1 MIDFRYHLVSI
12 VAVFLALAIG
22 IVVGSTA
29 LKPAV
34 LSGLQRTTAQ
44 ERKQIDG
51 LIAQNAGLKQ
61 QRDAAQQFAA
71 SSEHLLLHGLLDGQR
86 VVLVE
91 APGAPGGVT
100 TGVSAALTQAGA
112 VVTGQLQVQQQFF
125 STGTQATLDTLN
137 HQLTPAGVTLD
148 TVTAQAQAAEL
159 IASAIMTSAP
169 AGQFPVGTSDSV
181 DAAIL
186 NGYAA
191 GGFLSISSGKLTAR
205 ATLAVVI
212 IPASPV
218 STSDTNTEAQNLVT
232 LAQQLSLAGS
242 GSVLAGQLTG
252 SGPGSAI
259 DVLRTSGQAGHVS
272 SVDDADYT
280 TGQIVVAQ
288 TLYQQLSSGRPG
300 NYGSLPGA
308 SSGGPEPGP
317 GPVADH
323 VGDGHVEQQAS
334 VRPGPRHRTG
344 RQPGHQHR
352 GELPVTRWR
361 PAAALAGA
369 GLARRG
375 GPRRLPAAA
384 AAPTGRCG
392 PLGADQ
398 PPGRAGHA
406 AGRPGRGGGCRAGR
420 DRRARSAGPGPGR
433 PGGRRGRRRA
443 PSAATTTWR
452 AAAAG
457 AASAVT
463 SARSRTAR

>member
-1 MIDFRYHLVSI
+1 VIDFRYHLVSI

-34 LSGLQRTTAQ
+34 LSGLQQTAAQ
-44 ERKQIDG
+44 ERKQIDS

-61 QRDAAQQFAA
+61 QRDSAQQFAA
-71 SSEHLLLHGLLDGQR
+71 SGEHLLLHGLLDGQR
-86 VVLVE
+86 VVLVQ

-112 VVTGQLQVQQQFF
+112 VVTGQLQIQQQFF

-137 HQLTPAGVTLD
+137 HQLTPAGLTLN

-159 IASAIMTSAP
+159 IASAIMTNTPPS
-169 AGQFPVGTSDSV
+169 QIPVDTSV
-181 DAAIL
+181 DATIL

-212 IPASPV
+212 IPASPP

-242 GSVLAGQLTG
+242 ASVLAGQLTG

-259 DVLRTSGQAGHVS
+259 DVLRTSSRAGHVS

-288 TLYQQLSSGRPG
+288 TLYQQLSGGRPG

-308 SSGGPEPGP
+308 SAVGPSP
-317 GPVADH
+317 
-323 VGDGHVEQQAS
+323 
-334 VRPGPRHRTG
+334 
-344 RQPGHQHR
+344 
-352 GELPVTRWR
+352 
-361 PAAALAGA
+361 
-369 GLARRG
+369 
-375 GPRRLPAAA
+375 
-384 AAPTGRCG
+384 APT
-392 PLGADQ
+392 PSPTTSASATSASKH
-398 PPGRAGHA
+398 PSGHNRA
-406 AGRPGRGGGCRAGR
+406 AGRP
-420 DRRARSAGPGPGR
+420 
-433 PGGRRGRRRA
+433 
-443 PSAATTTWR
+443 ATPTAST
-452 AAAAG
+452 
-457 AASAVT
+457 AAST
-463 SARSRTAR
+463 R

>member
-1 MIDFRYHLVSI
+1 VIDFRYHLVSI

-34 LSGLQRTTAQ
+34 LSGLQQTTAQ

-100 TGVSAALTQAGA
+100 TGVAAALTQAGA

-125 STGTQATLDTLN
+125 STGTQATLDALN
-137 HQLTPAGVTLD
+137 HQLTPAGVTLN

-159 IASAIMTSAP
+159 IASAIMTSSP
-169 AGQFPVGTSDSV
+169 PGQFPVGTSDSV

-186 NGYAA
+186 RGYAA
-191 GGFLSISSGKLTAR
+191 EGFLSISSGKVTAR

-218 STSDTNTEAQNLVT
+218 SSSDTNTEAQNLVT

-259 DVLRTSGQAGHVS
+259 DVLRTGGQAGHVS

-280 TGQIVVAQ
+280 TGQIVLAQ
-288 TLYQQLSSGRPG
+288 ALYQQLSSGRPG

-308 SSGGPEPGP
+308 S
-317 GPVADH
+317 
-323 VGDGHVEQQAS
+323 
-334 VRPGPRHRTG
+334 
-344 RQPGHQHR
+344 
-352 GELPVTRWR
+352 
-361 PAAALAGA
+361 GA
-369 GLARRG
+369 GPSPAPAPSPTTSASATSSGKHPSGPAR
-375 GPRRLPAAA
+375 
-384 AAPTGRCG
+384 
-392 PLGADQ
+392 
-398 PPGRAGHA
+398 A
-406 AGRPGRGGGCRAGR
+406 AGQ
-420 DRRARSAGPGPGR
+420 
-433 PGGRRGRRRA
+433 
-443 PSAATTTWR
+443 
-452 AAAAG
+452 
-457 AASAVT
+457 AASTTA
-463 SARSRTAR
+463 SSR

>member
-1 MIDFRYHLVSI
+1 VIDFRYHLVSI

-29 LKPAV
+29 LKPAAIGV
-34 LSGLQRTTAQ
+34 LQQTAAQ
-44 ERKQIDG
+44 ERKQIDA

-61 QRDAAQQFAA
+61 QRDAGQQLAA
-71 SSEHLLLHGLLDGQR
+71 ASEHLLLHGLLDGQR
-86 VVLVE
+86 AVLVE

-100 TGVSAALTQAGA
+100 NGVAAALTQAGA
-112 VVTGQLQVQQQFF
+112 VVTGRLQVQQQFF

-137 HQLTPAGVTLD
+137 HQLTPAGVTLN

-159 IASAIMTSAP
+159 IASAIMTNTPPSQIPLSA
-169 AGQFPVGTSDSV
+169 SDSV

-212 IPASPV
+212 IPASPP

-232 LAQQLSLAGS
+232 LAQQLSLASS

-259 DVLRTSGQAGHVS
+259 DVLRTSSHAGQVS

-288 TLYQQLSSGRPG
+288 ALAKQLSGGRPG

-308 SSGGPEPGP
+308 S
-317 GPVADH
+317 
-323 VGDGHVEQQAS
+323 
-334 VRPGPRHRTG
+334 
-344 RQPGHQHR
+344 
-352 GELPVTRWR
+352 
-361 PAAALAGA
+361 
-369 GLARRG
+369 
-375 GPRRLPAAA
+375 A
-384 AAPTGRCG
+384 AAPSPAPT
-392 PLGADQ
+392 PSPTTSASATSASKH
-398 PPGRAGHA
+398 PA
-406 AGRPGRGGGCRAGR
+406 AR
-420 DRRARSAGPGPGR
+420 DRTAGQPAKP
-433 PGGRRGRRRA
+433 
-443 PSAATTTWR
+443 T
-452 AAAAG
+452 
-457 AASAVT
+457 ASA
-463 SARSRTAR
+463 TASTR

>member
-34 LSGLQRTTAQ
+34 LSGLQQTTAQ
-44 ERKQIDG
+44 ERKQIDA

-61 QRDAAQQFAA
+61 QRDATQQFAA
-71 SSEHLLLHGLLDGQR
+71 NGEHLLLHGLLDGQR
-86 VVLVE
+86 AVLVE

-100 TGVSAALTQAGA
+100 TGVAAALTQAGA
-112 VVTGQLQVQQQFF
+112 VVTGQLQIQQQFF

-137 HQLTPAGVTLD
+137 HQLTPAGLTLN

-159 IASAIMTSAP
+159 IANAIMTNTP
-169 AGQFPVGTSDSV
+169 PGLPVSTGESV
-181 DAAIL
+181 DATIL
-186 NGYAA
+186 KGYAA
-191 GGFLSISSGKLTAR
+191 GGFLSVSSGKLTAR

-259 DVLRTSGQAGHVS
+259 DVLRTSNRAGRVS

-288 TLYQQLSSGRPG
+288 ALSQQLSGGRPG

-308 SSGGPEPGP
+308 S
-317 GPVADH
+317 
-323 VGDGHVEQQAS
+323 
-334 VRPGPRHRTG
+334 
-344 RQPGHQHR
+344 
-352 GELPVTRWR
+352 
-361 PAAALAGA
+361 
-369 GLARRG
+369 
-375 GPRRLPAAA
+375 
-384 AAPTGRCG
+384 
-392 PLGADQ
+392 
-398 PPGRAGHA
+398 A
-406 AGRPGRGGGCRAGR
+406 AGPSPAPAPSPTTSASATSASKHPSGHNRA
-420 DRRARSAGPGPGR
+420 AGPP
-433 PGGRRGRRRA
+433 
-443 PSAATTTWR
+443 ATPTAST
-452 AAAAG
+452 
-457 AASAVT
+457 AAST
-463 SARSRTAR
+463 R

>member
-1 MIDFRYHLVSI
+1 VIDFRYHLVSI

-34 LSGLQRTTAQ
+34 LSGLQQTAAQ
-44 ERKQIDG
+44 ERKQIDA

-71 SSEHLLLHGLLDGQR
+71 SGEHLLLHGLLDGQR
-86 VVLVE
+86 AVLVE

-100 TGVSAALTQAGA
+100 TGVAAALTQAGA
-112 VVTGQLQVQQQFF
+112 VVTGQLQIQQQFF

-137 HQLTPAGVTLD
+137 HQLTPAGLTLN

-159 IASAIMTSAP
+159 IANAIMTNTP
-169 AGQFPVGTSDSV
+169 PGLPVSTSESV

-242 GSVLAGQLTG
+242 GAVLAGQLTG

-259 DVLRTSGQAGHVS
+259 DVLRTSGRAGRVS

-288 TLYQQLSSGRPG
+288 ALYGQLSGGRPG

-308 SSGGPEPGP
+308 SAGGPSP
-317 GPVADH
+317 
-323 VGDGHVEQQAS
+323 
-334 VRPGPRHRTG
+334 
-344 RQPGHQHR
+344 
-352 GELPVTRWR
+352 
-361 PAAALAGA
+361 
-369 GLARRG
+369 
-375 GPRRLPAAA
+375 
-384 AAPTGRCG
+384 APT
-392 PLGADQ
+392 PSPTTSASATSASKH
-398 PPGRAGHA
+398 PSGHNRA
-406 AGRPGRGGGCRAGR
+406 AGRP
-420 DRRARSAGPGPGR
+420 
-433 PGGRRGRRRA
+433 
-443 PSAATTTWR
+443 ATP
-452 AAAAG
+452 
-457 AASAVT
+457 AAS
-463 SARSRTAR
+463 TAASTR

>member
-1 MIDFRYHLVSI
+1 VIDFRYHLVSI

-34 LSGLQRTTAQ
+34 LSGLQRTSAQ
-44 ERKQIDG
+44 ERKQIDA

-71 SSEHLLLHGLLDGQR
+71 NGEHLLLHGLLDGQR
-86 VVLVE
+86 AVLVE

-100 TGVSAALTQAGA
+100 NGVATALTQAGA

-125 STGTQATLDTLN
+125 STGSQASLDRRN
-137 HQLTPAGVTLD
+137 HELTPAGVTLN

-159 IASAIMTSAP
+159 IANAIMTAP
-169 AGQFPVGTSDSV
+169 GQFPVGTSDSV
-181 DAAIL
+181 DAATL

-212 IPASPV
+212 IPAGPL

-232 LAQQLSLAGS
+232 LAQQLGLAG
-242 GSVLAGQLTG
+242 GGAALAGQLTG

-259 DVLRTSGQAGHVS
+259 DVLRTSSHPGRVS

-288 TLYQQLSSGRPG
+288 ALARLLSGGRPG

-308 SSGGPEPGP
+308 S
-317 GPVADH
+317 
-323 VGDGHVEQQAS
+323 
-334 VRPGPRHRTG
+334 
-344 RQPGHQHR
+344 
-352 GELPVTRWR
+352 
-361 PAAALAGA
+361 
-369 GLARRG
+369 
-375 GPRRLPAAA
+375 A
-384 AAPTGRCG
+384 AAPSPAPTPSPTTSATATSSSRH
-392 PLGADQ
+392 P
-398 PPGRAGHA
+398 
-406 AGRPGRGGGCRAGR
+406 PGRGGPTG
-420 DRRARSAGPGPGR
+420 GPVQP
-433 PGGRRGRRRA
+433 
-443 PSAATTTWR
+443 T
-452 AAAAG
+452 
-457 AASAVT
+457 ASA
-463 SARSRTAR
+463 TASTR

>member
-34 LSGLQRTTAQ
+34 LSGLQQTTAQ

-51 LIAQNAGLKQ
+51 LIAQNAGLKE
-61 QRDAAQQFAA
+61 QRDSAQQFAA

-91 APGAPGGVT
+91 APGAPGAVS
-100 TGVSAALTQAGA
+100 TGVSAALAQAGA
-112 VVTGQLQVQQQFF
+112 VVTGQLQIQQQFF

-137 HQLTPAGVTLD
+137 HQLTPPTLTLT

-159 IASAIMTSAP
+159 IAYAIMTNTAP
-169 AGQFPVGTSDSV
+169 SPLGTSNSV
-181 DAAIL
+181 DTAIL

-191 GGFLSISSGKLTAR
+191 GGFLSISSGKLSAR
-205 ATLAVVI
+205 ASLAVVI

-218 STSDTNTEAQNLVT
+218 STSDTNTQAQSLVT
-232 LAQQLSLAGS
+232 LAQQLSLAGH

-259 DVLRTSGQAGHVS
+259 DVLRTGQAGHVS

-288 TLYQQLSSGRPG
+288 ALSQQLSGGRPG

-308 SSGGPEPGP
+308 SAAGPSPAPAPSPTTSASATSSSKHPSGRGR
-317 GPVADH
+317 A
-323 VGDGHVEQQAS
+323 
-334 VRPGPRHRTG
+334 TG
-344 RQPGHQHR
+344 
-352 GELPVTRWR
+352 
-361 PAAALAGA
+361 PAA
-369 GLARRG
+369 R
-375 GPRRLPAAA
+375 
-384 AAPTGRCG
+384 PT
-392 PLGADQ
+392 A
-398 PPGRAGHA
+398 
-406 AGRPGRGGGCRAGR
+406 
-420 DRRARSAGPGPGR
+420 S
-433 PGGRRGRRRA
+433 
-443 PSAATTTWR
+443 T
-452 AAAAG
+452 
-457 AASAVT
+457 AASF
-463 SARSRTAR
+463 R

>member
-34 LSGLQRTTAQ
+34 LSGLQQTTAQ
-44 ERKQIDG
+44 ERKQIDA

-71 SSEHLLLHGLLDGQR
+71 NGERLLLHGLLDGQR

-100 TGVSAALTQAGA
+100 TGVAAALTQAGA

-137 HQLTPAGVTLD
+137 HQLTPAGVTLN

-159 IASAIMTSAP
+159 IAHAVMTSTQP
-169 AGQFPVGTSDSV
+169 GQLPVGTTSDSV
-181 DAAIL
+181 DAATL

-259 DVLRTSGQAGHVS
+259 DVLRTGGQAGHVS

-288 TLYQQLSSGRPG
+288 ALCGQLSGGRPG

-308 SSGGPEPGP
+308 SAAGPSPAPAPSPTTSAPATSSSKQPSG
-317 GPVADH
+317 
-323 VGDGHVEQQAS
+323 QNRAS
-334 VRPGPRHRTG
+334 G
-344 RQPGHQHR
+344 QPAK
-352 GELPVTRWR
+352 
-361 PAAALAGA
+361 PAAS
-369 GLARRG
+369 
-375 GPRRLPAAA
+375 
-384 AAPTGRCG
+384 T
-392 PLGADQ
+392 
-398 PPGRAGHA
+398 
-406 AGRPGRGGGCRAGR
+406 
-420 DRRARSAGPGPGR
+420 
-433 PGGRRGRRRA
+433 
-443 PSAATTTWR
+443 
-452 AAAAG
+452 
-457 AASAVT
+457 AAST
-463 SARSRTAR
+463 R

>member
-34 LSGLQRTTAQ
+34 LSGLQQTTAQ

-100 TGVSAALTQAGA
+100 TGVAAALTQAGA

-137 HQLTPAGVTLD
+137 HQLTPAGVTLN

-169 AGQFPVGTSDSV
+169 PGQFPVGTSDSV
-181 DAAIL
+181 DAATL
-186 NGYAA
+186 SGYAA

-242 GSVLAGQLTG
+242 GSALAGQLTG

-308 SSGGPEPGP
+308 SAAGPSPAPAPSPTTSASATSSSKHPSGP
-317 GPVADH
+317 GGA
-323 VGDGHVEQQAS
+323 A
-334 VRPGPRHRTG
+334 
-344 RQPGHQHR
+344 
-352 GELPVTRWR
+352 R
-361 PAAALAGA
+361 PAA
-369 GLARRG
+369 
-375 GPRRLPAAA
+375 
-384 AAPTGRCG
+384 
-392 PLGADQ
+392 
-398 PPGRAGHA
+398 
-406 AGRPGRGGGCRAGR
+406 
-420 DRRARSAGPGPGR
+420 S
-433 PGGRRGRRRA
+433 
-443 PSAATTTWR
+443 TTV
-452 AAAAG
+452 
-457 AASAVT
+457 S
-463 SARSRTAR
+463 SR

>member
-34 LSGLQRTTAQ
+34 LSGLQQTTAQ

-100 TGVSAALTQAGA
+100 TGVAAALTQAGA

-137 HQLTPAGVTLD
+137 HQLTPAGVTLN

-169 AGQFPVGTSDSV
+169 PGQFPVGTSDSV
-181 DAAIL
+181 DAATL

-242 GSVLAGQLTG
+242 GSALAGQLTG

-259 DVLRTSGQAGHVS
+259 DVLRTSDQAGHVS

-308 SSGGPEPGP
+308 SAAGPSPAPAPSPTTSASATSSSKHPSG
-317 GPVADH
+317 
-323 VGDGHVEQQAS
+323 
-334 VRPGPRHRTG
+334 TG
-344 RQPGHQHR
+344 GAA
-352 GELPVTRWR
+352 R
-361 PAAALAGA
+361 PAA
-369 GLARRG
+369 
-375 GPRRLPAAA
+375 
-384 AAPTGRCG
+384 
-392 PLGADQ
+392 
-398 PPGRAGHA
+398 
-406 AGRPGRGGGCRAGR
+406 
-420 DRRARSAGPGPGR
+420 S
-433 PGGRRGRRRA
+433 
-443 PSAATTTWR
+443 TTV
-452 AAAAG
+452 
-457 AASAVT
+457 S
-463 SARSRTAR
+463 SR